1 MRMTETFIYEPK
13 LPVFRYPECLVDFKV
28 FFLVVLRGEGGGGGV
43 GKYNVIEYTQAL
55 LSKTVDVSL
64 WHVLNHRE
72 SQHMKPL
79 TVGISSPF
87 SMIWS
92 SSLLLGEPDCTSSLS
107 KSPVDKCV

>member
-1 MRMTETFIYEPK
+1 MFSGFQS
-13 LPVFRYPECLVDFKV
+13 VFSCCFA
-28 FFLVVLRGEGGGGGV
+28 GGGGGGGV

-92 SSLLLGEPDCTSSLS
+92 SSLLLGEPDCTSCLN